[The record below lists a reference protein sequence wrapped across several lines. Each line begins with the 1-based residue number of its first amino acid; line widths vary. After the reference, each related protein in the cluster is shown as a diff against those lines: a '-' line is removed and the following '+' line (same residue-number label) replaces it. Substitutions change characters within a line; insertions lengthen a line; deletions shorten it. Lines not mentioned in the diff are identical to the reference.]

1 MINKKN
7 SATAPVPFGNEPC
20 ICLNKSRLK
29 KELVF
34 FKVLPA
40 FHFLKA
46 ALENHK
52 YPFPLPGQTGS
63 IEYVAVLSSQGR
75 KGFSKGGLDYIT
87 GLNLANLYSL
97 EVGDTNIPTVEF
109 FIKNRIQIVLQHS
122 GQIFKEKRN

>member
-1 MINKKN
+1 MVQLFSKEIECSARGFEDIFSWERFYFAVINKKN

-52 YPFPLPGQTGS
+52 YPFPVSGQTAS
-63 IEYVAVLSSQGR
+63 IMWLFYPVKEEKVLP
-75 KGFSKGGLDYIT
+75 KGFWIT
-87 GLNLANLYSL
+87 
-97 EVGDTNIPTVEF
+97 
-109 FIKNRIQIVLQHS
+109 LQV
-122 GQIFKEKRN
+122 

>member
-7 SATAPVPFGNEPC
+7 FGTSLVYFGNQPC

-52 YPFPLPGQTGS
+52 YPLS
-63 IEYVAVLSSQGR
+63 CLRANSLNHVAVFSSQGR
-75 KGFSKGGLDYIT
+75 KGFAKGVLDYIT

-97 EVGDTNIPTVEF
+97 EVGDTNIPAV
-109 FIKNRIQIVLQHS
+109 
-122 GQIFKEKRN
+122 